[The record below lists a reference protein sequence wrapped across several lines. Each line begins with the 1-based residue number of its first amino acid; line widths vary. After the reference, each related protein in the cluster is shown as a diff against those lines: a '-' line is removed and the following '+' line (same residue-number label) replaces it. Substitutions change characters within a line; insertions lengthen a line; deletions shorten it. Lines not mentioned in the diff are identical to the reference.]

1 MNTVPDLYTPSRS
14 FSTVRQNSSDLF
26 MNLPQAIER
35 HIDNK
40 DAGVILSFSLAYEN
54 ATSNFKT
61 KKKTFIL
68 QLLLFYHTIDDTIKA
83 CENVNTET
91 HKAQSDSCSSLA
103 AHYVFQMW
111 KKRPPPKAM

>member
-61 KKKTFIL
+61 KKKKPLFFSCYSFIT
-68 QLLLFYHTIDDTIKA
+68 LLMI
-83 CENVNTET
+83 
-91 HKAQSDSCSSLA
+91 Q
-103 AHYVFQMW
+103 
-111 KKRPPPKAM
+111 